1 MSSTV
6 IRTHGKMEVAPP
18 PLDPK
23 QYLMVRQGLMPDED
37 TMMKIAIAL
46 SLQEEVRA
54 MFIFPNRTCLL

>member
-1 MSSTV
+1 
-6 IRTHGKMEVAPP
+6 MEVAPP

-46 SLQEEVRA
+46 SLQEEVRL
-54 MFIFPNRTCLL
+54 MFISPNRTCLL